1 MNYILNFN
9 NQKETT
15 MIYNSVETL
24 KKLEVVKLI
33 RELDFVESE
42 FNYKSE
48 MIKEIDYEFKKEV
61 ENVLSLNSELKD
73 VFTKSVDDFDREK
86 TKVINE
92 HYQNMT
98 TLDGEVETI
107 EKNPKVK
114 TLYRV
119 IAKTTHPDKVNDDS
133 LKELYLEATKAYENN
148 NLLPII
154 SICDKLKIPYE
165 VDEGEFKFIK
175 EQIESIK
182 KRTNFLESTYTWQ
195 WHVKPHIEEKN
206 QIVLNF
212 IKAQMF

>member
-1 MNYILNFN
+1 
-9 NQKETT
+9 
-15 MIYNSVETL
+15 MIYNSVEIL

-48 MIKEIDYEFKKEV
+48 MLKEIDYEFKKEV

-73 VFTKSVDDFDREK
+73 VFTKCVDDFNREK
-86 TKVINE
+86 TKVLNE
-92 HYQNMT
+92 RYENIDM
-98 TLDGEVETI
+98 LEEVETI

-119 IAKTTHPDKVNDDS
+119 IAKTTHPDKVNDDN

-165 VDEGEFKFIK
+165 VDEEEYDFIK

-195 WHVKPHIEEKN
+195 WYVRPHIDEKN
-206 QIVLNF
+206 QVVLNF

>member
-1 MNYILNFN
+1 
-9 NQKETT
+9 
-15 MIYNSVETL
+15 MIYNSVEIL

-48 MIKEIDYEFKKEV
+48 MLKEIDYEFKKEV

-73 VFTKSVDDFDREK
+73 VFTKSVDEFNREK
-86 TKVINE
+86 TKVLNE
-92 HYQNMT
+92 RYENIDI
-98 TLDGEVETI
+98 LEEFETI

-114 TLYRV
+114 SLYRV
-119 IAKTTHPDKVNDDS
+119 IAKTTHPDKVNDDN

-165 VDEGEFKFIK
+165 VDEEEFEFIK

-195 WHVKPHIEEKN
+195 WYVKPHIEEKN
-206 QIVLNF
+206 QIVLSF

>member
-15 MIYNSVETL
+15 MIYNSVEIL
-24 KKLEVVKLI
+24 KKLEVVKNI

-48 MIKEIDYEFKKEV
+48 MLKEIDYEFKKEV

-73 VFTKSVDDFDREK
+73 VFTKCVDDFNREK
-86 TKVINE
+86 TKVLNERYENINMLE
-92 HYQNMT
+92 
-98 TLDGEVETI
+98 EVETI

-119 IAKTTHPDKVNDDS
+119 IAKTTHPDKVNDDN

-165 VDEGEFKFIK
+165 VDEEEYDFIK

-195 WHVKPHIEEKN
+195 WYVRPHIDEKN

>member
-1 MNYILNFN
+1 
-9 NQKETT
+9 
-15 MIYNSVETL
+15 MIYNPVETL

-73 VFTKSVDDFDREK
+73 VFTKCVDDFNREK
-86 TKVINE
+86 TKVLNERYENINMLE
-92 HYQNMT
+92 
-98 TLDGEVETI
+98 EVETI

-119 IAKTTHPDKVNDDS
+119 IAKTTHPDKVNDDN

-165 VDEGEFKFIK
+165 VDEEEYDFIK

-195 WHVKPHIEEKN
+195 WYVRPHIDEKN

>member
-1 MNYILNFN
+1 
-9 NQKETT
+9 
-15 MIYNSVETL
+15 MIYNRVETL

-73 VFTKSVDDFDREK
+73 VFTKSIDLFNNEK
-86 TKVINE
+86 SKILNE
-92 HYQNMT
+92 HYNSID
-98 TLDGEVETI
+98 TLDEVETI

-114 TLYRV
+114 SLYRV
-119 IAKTTHPDKVNDDS
+119 IAKTTHPDKVNDDN

-165 VDEGEFKFIK
+165 IDDEEFKFIK
-175 EQIESIK
+175 EQIESIR

-195 WHVKPHIEEKN
+195 WYARPHIDEKN

-212 IKAQMF
+212 IKAQMV

>member
-15 MIYNSVETL
+15 MIYNSVEIL

-48 MIKEIDYEFKKEV
+48 MLKEIDYEFKKEV

-73 VFTKSVDDFDREK
+73 VFTKSVDEFNREK
-86 TKVINE
+86 TKVLNE
-92 HYQNMT
+92 RYENIDI
-98 TLDGEVETI
+98 LEEFETI

-114 TLYRV
+114 SLYRV
-119 IAKTTHPDKVNDDS
+119 IAKTTHPDKVNDDN

-165 VDEGEFKFIK
+165 VDEEEFEFIK

-195 WHVKPHIEEKN
+195 WYVKPHIEEKN
-206 QIVLNF
+206 QIVLSF

>member
-1 MNYILNFN
+1 
-9 NQKETT
+9 
-15 MIYNSVETL
+15 MIYNPVETL

-48 MIKEIDYEFKKEV
+48 MLKEIDYEFKKEV

-73 VFTKSVDDFDREK
+73 VFTKSVDDFNREK
-86 TKVINE
+86 TKVLNE
-92 HYQNMT
+92 RYENIDI
-98 TLDGEVETI
+98 LEEFETI

-114 TLYRV
+114 SLYRV
-119 IAKTTHPDKVNDDS
+119 IAKTTHPDKVNDDN

-165 VDEGEFKFIK
+165 VDAEEFEFIK

-195 WHVKPHIEEKN
+195 WYVKPHIEEKN
-206 QIVLNF
+206 QIVLSF